1 MQQRGPMMSEKR
13 LVHRL
18 RMPIRWGD
26 MDAMGH
32 VNNTVYFRY
41 LEQARIDWFVEL
53 GAPADPAHE
62 CGPVI
67 VNAHCVFLRQLRYPG
82 EIEVSTYV
90 GTIGNS
96 SFETI
101 QEIRRMDQ
109 PEVIAASG
117 GAKVVWIDYKREKSV
132 FLPDALR
139 AQLTGAR
146 DPANESR

>member
-1 MQQRGPMMSEKR
+1 MQLRGQTMSDKR

-41 LEQARIDWFVEL
+41 FEQARIDWFVEL
-53 GAPADPAHE
+53 GTPADPTHE
-62 CGPVI
+62 YGPVI
-67 VNAHCVFLRQLRYPG
+67 VNAHCAFLRQLRYPG

-101 QEIRRMDQ
+101 QEINRVDQ

-132 FLPDALR
+132 VLPDALR
-139 AQLTGAR
+139 ALLTGTQ
-146 DPANESR
+146 DPASESR

>member
-1 MQQRGPMMSEKR
+1 MSEKR

-32 VNNTVYFRY
+32 VNNNTVYFRY
-41 LEQARIDWFVEL
+41 FEQARIDWFVEL
-53 GAPADPAHE
+53 GTPADPVHE
-62 CGPVI
+62 YGPVI
-67 VNAHCVFLRQLRYPG
+67 VNAHCAFLRQLRYPG

-90 GTIGNS
+90 GKIGNS

-101 QEIRRMDQ
+101 QEISRVDQ

-132 FLPDALR
+132 VLPDALR
-139 AQLTGAR
+139 NRLMGAD
-146 DPANESR
+146 DPADASR

>member
-1 MQQRGPMMSEKR
+1 MTEKR
-13 LVHRL
+13 LVHRV

-41 LEQARIDWFVEL
+41 FEQARIDWFDLL
-53 GAPADPAHE
+53 GLPADPTHP

-67 VNAHCVFLRQLRYPG
+67 VNAHCSFLRQLRYPG
-82 EIEVSTYV
+82 EIEVSTHV

-101 QEIRRMDQ
+101 QEICRVDQ
-109 PEVIAASG
+109 PAVIAASG

-132 FLPDALR
+132 GLPDDLRSRLAGLHDALR
-139 AQLTGAR
+139 
-146 DPANESR
+146 ESR